1 MIRELLE
8 QYQRTGQPVHAAMYL
23 RKSRMEQHLSREET
37 LEKHRAALTAY
48 ADRYGYQVSQRD
60 IYEEVV
66 SGESLF
72 GRPQMLRLLEA
83 VTAGQYDAVLCMD
96 MQRLGRGGM
105 HDQGII
111 LDTFKSTETL
121 IVTPDRL
128 YDLTKELD
136 EQAAEME
143 TFLSRGEYR
152 LITKR
157 LRRGTMQTLENGAYM
172 ANAPFGYR
180 QVRIGRLPT
189 LEIVPDEAD
198 CVRQIFQFYADGMGC
213 TRIEQAINA
222 QGFRGRRGAQFNRNT
237 IRLILDN
244 PVYIGKVRWNK
255 TSTVKSGFG
264 ADRQSKTI
272 YNKKEN
278 WRIIEGCHPPII
290 TKELWDQ
297 VQERRQSR
305 YFYVDN
311 KHIASPL
318 AGLVHCARCGKKMN
332 MQGKNKGVAYLL
344 CPTPGCSAGV
354 KFAFAEEAV
363 YRQLSEMTAAIE
375 VEAASAAPP
384 DISPF
389 QQALENAHEQL
400 KRLEDRRN
408 RLYTF
413 LEDGTYSRD
422 VFSERMQALST
433 DEAALRSSISALE
446 ENIRTELAR
455 DKQKQ
460 LEALHTVLDHYN
472 SSTLAEKKQLLQS
485 VVLDIL
491 YSKEKKS
498 KPGDF
503 SLSIILRDFFNP

>member
-1 MIRELLE
+1 MLRELLE
-8 QYQRTGQPVHAAMYL
+8 QYQRTGQLVRAAMYL

-48 ADRYGYQVSQRD
+48 ADRYGYQVD
-60 IYEEVV
+60 PKDVYEEVV

-83 VTAGQYDAVLCMD
+83 VTAGQYEAVLCMD

-105 HDQGII
+105 YDQGII

-121 IVTPDRL
+121 IVTPERL
-128 YDLTKELD
+128 YDLSKELD

-157 LRRGTMQTLENGAYM
+157 LQRGTLQTLEHGAYLS
-172 ANAPFGYR
+172 NAPFGYR
-180 QVRIGRLPT
+180 QVRQDRLPT
-189 LEIVPDEAD
+189 LEIVPEEAN
-198 CVRQIFQFYADGMGC
+198 CVRQIFQLYADGMGC
-213 TRIEQAINA
+213 TKIEQTINA
-222 QGFRGRRGAQFNRNT
+222 QGFRGRRGSRFNRNT
-237 IRLILDN
+237 IRLILEN

-255 TSTVKSGFG
+255 TSKVKRGIG
-264 ADRQSKTI
+264 ADRQVKTI
-272 YNKKEN
+272 YNKKED
-278 WRIIEGCHPPII
+278 WRIIDGRHPPII
-290 TKELWDQ
+290 TEELWNQ
-297 VQERRQSR
+297 VQARRQSR

-318 AGLVHCARCGKKMN
+318 AGLVHCSKCGRKMN

-354 KFAFAEEAV
+354 KFDLAEEAV
-363 YRQLSEMTAAIE
+363 YRQLTEMTTEIE
-375 VEAASAAPP
+375 VEAATAAPP
-384 DISPF
+384 NLAPL
-389 QQALENAHEQL
+389 QQALENAQDQV
-400 KRLEDRRN
+400 KRLDDRRN
-408 RLYTF
+408 RLYSF
-413 LEDGTYSRD
+413 LEDGTYSKA

-433 DEAALRSSISALE
+433 EETALQASISSL
-446 ENIRTELAR
+446 NQRIQTERAR

-485 VVLDIL
+485 VITDIL

-503 SLSIILRDFFNP
+503 SISITLNEFF